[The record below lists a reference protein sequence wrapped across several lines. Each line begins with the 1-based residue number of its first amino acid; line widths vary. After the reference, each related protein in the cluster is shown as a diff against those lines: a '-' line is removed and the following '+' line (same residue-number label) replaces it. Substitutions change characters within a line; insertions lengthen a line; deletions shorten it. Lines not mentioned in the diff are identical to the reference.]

1 MKEGDKL
8 PVCCKMFHHAMGL
21 TPGVTKIW
29 ASRDI
34 MTGDQSKTRDFDE
47 GKSGMKRWPKRR
59 ML

>member
-1 MKEGDKL
+1 
-8 PVCCKMFHHAMGL
+8 MFHHAMGL